1 MSPATTR
8 ALSLPTDDRVPE
20 VKTVVLVVMA
30 ALVVL
35 GAGALLA
42 DMLVETDRER
52 LDEVVALLEAGG
64 DRVDRIATYADA
76 ERVPVAISDR
86 GGTERMRDADLLRD
100 RLHEVLAP
108 LDASDAEITQITS
121 TLDGDRGRVTLRVRS
136 GGEVN
141 DLELSLRRDGQ
152 TFLLVG
158 ARRIG

>member
-1 MSPATTR
+1 MTPATTR
-8 ALSLPTDDRVPE
+8 ALHASADDGVPE
-20 VKTVVLVVMA
+20 PKTIAKVAIA
-30 ALVVL
+30 ALVIL

-42 DMLVETDRER
+42 DLLVQSDQER
-52 LDEVVALLEAGG
+52 LDEVVAMLEGDG

-108 LDASDAEITQITS
+108 LDARDAEITQITS
-121 TLDGDRGRVTLRVRS
+121 SLEGERGRVVLRVRAD
-136 GGEVN
+136 GEVS
-141 DLELSLRRDGQ
+141 DLELSLQRDGQ
-152 TFLLVG
+152 TYLLVG